1 MTKKQSTLNIHEQ
14 KSWSTKALH
23 LILCTTGIVFGY
35 TIFGYIQEKVFLT
48 NYGNEG
54 EKFNYVLP
62 LVFFQCSVN
71 ALTALFCS
79 KVNGNTIKKDTVPR
93 GSYAIISISYL
104 VAMLTSNSAL
114 KHVPYP
120 TQVLGKSCKPI
131 PIMILGVLFA
141 SKNYKFKKY
150 LYVLLI
156 VIGVVIFSYKGSK
169 AGTKGG
175 FNFGYG
181 EFLLLIS
188 LTADGTTGALQDRMR
203 RDHYSD
209 KWGMMFFMNLFSSI
223 YLFIYT
229 SYSGEL
235 SGFYAFIQ
243 KHMEALYLILSLSFA
258 SALGQCFI
266 FKTVTEFGPL
276 TCSIV
281 TTIRKIISI
290 ILSVIAFNH
299 YFSTQ
304 QAVGTIIVFGALLLD
319 AIESKKAASHK
330 PKRVL

>member
-1 MTKKQSTLNIHEQ
+1 MTKKHHSSLNIHEQ
-14 KSWSTKALH
+14 KSWSVRAFH
-23 LILCTTGIVFGY
+23 LVLCTAGIVVGY

-48 NYGNEG
+48 NYGPEG

-71 ALTALFCS
+71 AITALICS
-79 KVNGNTIKKDTVPR
+79 KFNGNAIDKDTVPR
-93 GSYAIISISYL
+93 TNYAIIAISYL

-141 SKNYKFKKY
+141 SKHYNIKKY

-156 VIGVVIFSYKGSK
+156 VIGVIIFSYKGNKVGS
-169 AGTKGG
+169 TGG

-209 KWGMMFFMNLFSSI
+209 KWGMMFFMNMFSSI
-223 YLFIYT
+223 YLCVYT
-229 SYSGEL
+229 IYSGEL
-235 SGFYAFIQ
+235 FGFYGFVK
-243 KHMEALYLILSLSFA
+243 KHMEAFYLIMSLSCA

-290 ILSVIAFNH
+290 ILSVIAFGH
-299 YFSTQ
+299 FFSTQ
-304 QAVGTIIVFGALLLD
+304 QAIGTIIVFGALLLD
-319 AIESKKAASHK
+319 AIESKKSSSNK
-330 PKRVL
+330 TKGK